1 MGNQNTAR
9 VGVEADA
16 ERWRAVLARS
26 ADADGRFFYAV
37 RTTGVYCRPTC
48 PSRRPRRENVE
59 FFATTA
65 QAEAGGFRA
74 CRRCTPSNGH
84 GPVSAAER
92 VRRACRLI
100 DEAEDTPDLKAIAQA
115 AGLSPFHFHRL
126 FRRLVGVTPREILL
140 REMVSEARLLVSLI
154 LLRAADVSLVVGSV
168 RIDVQRFPIFLDHR

>member
-1 MGNQNTAR
+1 CADLLHRAIQPGHPASVEIQSKKAIDPLAAVRDDHRMITSNTAR
-9 VGVEADA
+9 AVDTDA
-16 ERWRAVLARS
+16 ERWRAVLSRA

-65 QAEAGGFRA
+65 QAQSAGYRP

-84 GPVSAAER
+84 GPVSATER
-92 VRRACRLI
+92 IRRACRLI
-100 DEAEDTPDLKAIAQA
+100 EAAEDKPDLRAIAEA

-126 FRRLVGVTPREILL
+126 FKRLVGV
-140 REMVSEARLLVSLI
+140 
-154 LLRAADVSLVVGSV
+154 
-168 RIDVQRFPIFLDHR
+168 